1 MRSSKPD
8 LVVRASVVFRV
19 CRSDEGTGEGWTPGG
34 FTCVRLGK
42 GQVGSNHF
50 SQKNDEPPLYRIVQ
64 EYTGIRLQTFREKMR
79 RAVRAS
85 EGEGRE
91 KGRATDAEDNGERV
105 LWEDTETGTCGLT
118 ETGSDRTTDDDD
130 GLG

>member
-1 MRSSKPD
+1 MREPEKAGRLEVSLASDSVKD
-8 LVVRASVVFRV
+8 RWVVTIFRKKTMSRL
-19 CRSDEGTGEGWTPGG
+19 CIELSRSTQG
-34 FTCVRLGK
+34 FVYK
-42 GQVGSNHF
+42 HF
-50 SQKNDEPPLYRIVQ
+50 AK
-64 EYTGIRLQTFREKMR
+64 KMR

-91 KGRATDAEDNGERV
+91 KERATDAEDNGERV